1 MKWRLTDTLL
11 IDVQKCTERNNP
23 TLIKD
28 RAQIRIKKVKLEQ
41 KYSKSYKWKQ
51 QQLEFQKE
59 TDNQI

>member
-28 RAQIRIKKVKLEQ
+28 RAQISIKKVKLEQ

-51 QQLEFQKE
+51 Q
-59 TDNQI
+59 

>member
-11 IDVQKCTERNNP
+11 IDVQKCKERNNP

-28 RAQIRIKKVKLEQ
+28 RAQISIKKVKLEQ

-51 QQLEFQKE
+51 Q
-59 TDNQI
+59 